1 MENKILNEQIKE
13 NFIKF
18 LIPLRESLEDIFRNN
33 NFCGKEWATIK
44 LKIEDLQ
51 NENRKIKRD
60 KGIRRNLK
68 KKQEN

>member
-51 NENRKIKRD
+51 NENRK
-60 KGIRRNLK
+60 N
-68 KKQEN
+68 